1 MNLDN
6 SGGWAIARFAAQ
18 PATRLRLLA
27 RISLLC
33 AMKKNE
39 PLPFVAGPTEPPLVK
54 NVETVLLR
62 IANQRFAFH
71 IQVEVH
77 KLPPN
82 PGTLHSFPSPK
93 E

>member
-1 MNLDN
+1 VGDCAVR
-6 SGGWAIARFAAQ
+6 G
-18 PATRLRLLA
+18 ATGTLA
-27 RISLLC
+27 FVGANQSTMCHEEKRT
-33 AMKKNE
+33 
-39 PLPFVAGPTEPPLVK
+39 LPFVAGPTEPPLVK

-82 PGTLHSFPSPK
+82 PGTLHSFPAPK